1 MKQISI
7 ATLLTCHNRREKTIT
22 CLDLL
27 FNQELDKTCHLMVY
41 LVDAG
46 STDGTVEAIKKKF
59 PQVRLFCGNDSLY
72 WCGGM
77 RYAWSMAMKKDCDF
91 YLWLNN
97 DTFLFSGA
105 IQRLLK
111 TAHETREKEGDDGII
126 AGSCLDPETG
136 QYTYGGKFLTKQRQL
151 SRFYDVIPSEE
162 IQRCD
167 TFNGNCVLVS
177 RKVFQSVGNI
187 SPDFTQVIGDI
198 DYGLR
203 AKSKGINSW
212 IVPGY
217 VGTCID
223 DSKLLWGNAAICL
236 KERLHMLHGPKGL
249 PPREWM
255 VFTRRYMGISWPL
268 YMFTLYLRVFFPRL
282 FEIWEDKKGMAGDK
296 SLRKK

>member
-91 YLWLNN
+91 YLWLND

-136 QYTYGGKFLTKQRQL
+136 QYNGRFPGGQSDIPL
-151 SRFYDVIPSEE
+151 SSLF
-162 IQRCD
+162 
-167 TFNGNCVLVS
+167 
-177 RKVFQSVGNI
+177 
-187 SPDFTQVIGDI
+187 SPF
-198 DYGLR
+198 
-203 AKSKGINSW
+203 
-212 IVPGY
+212 
-217 VGTCID
+217 
-223 DSKLLWGNAAICL
+223 
-236 KERLHMLHGPKGL
+236 
-249 PPREWM
+249 
-255 VFTRRYMGISWPL
+255 
-268 YMFTLYLRVFFPRL
+268 
-282 FEIWEDKKGMAGDK
+282 
-296 SLRKK
+296 